1 MKTLRIVKTSAFG
14 NKRIYFENY
23 TSALNA
29 LILANHIQPSHPDIS
44 TEFQAYGG
52 KNWYTVGIAN
62 NGNIN
67 FKEN

>member
-1 MKTLRIVKTSAFG
+1 MKTLRIIKTSAFSS
-14 NKRIYFENY
+14 KKIYFDNY

-29 LILANHIQPSHPDIS
+29 LILANHLQPKHPDIT
-44 TEFQAYGG
+44 TEFQVHGG

-67 FKEN
+67 FTQN